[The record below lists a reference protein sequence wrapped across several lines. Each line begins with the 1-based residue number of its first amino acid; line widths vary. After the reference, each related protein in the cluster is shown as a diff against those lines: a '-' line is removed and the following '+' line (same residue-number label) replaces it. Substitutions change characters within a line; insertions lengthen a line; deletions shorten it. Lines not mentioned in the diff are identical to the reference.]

1 MGLRKSLNK
10 GTKIYLGKNFE
21 ICPKKLGLKCKYE
34 RTFISLTSWSTHTA
48 WFSLLFSFSK
58 RSALIVPRYF
68 SWRVNQ
74 ICFSKRFGILQ
85 KKVSI
90 LQNSKKFNKKAKKVR
105 VCWDYFFENIS
116 PFCFKIWSILKGI
129 KKFTIFFFFFQWK
142 GY

>member
-1 MGLRKSLNK
+1 MGVRKSLNK
-10 GTKIYLGKNFE
+10 STKIYLGKNFE

-34 RTFISLTSWSTHTA
+34 HTFISLTSWSTHPA

-85 KKVSI
+85 KKSQYYKIPKNSI
-90 LQNSKKFNKKAKKVR
+90 KRQKSDSMLRLFFWKYFPFLFQNMVHPKR
-105 VCWDYFFENIS
+105 YQ
-116 PFCFKIWSILKGI
+116 KIYN
-129 KKFTIFFFFFQWK
+129 FFFFFHWK